1 MKNPVKKVDN
11 PVEHNNPYSCMK
23 RVTGDTHV
31 GGLIRDIVET
41 LHNVPELPFKV
52 KRVFGEY
59 LKFEKIL

>member
-1 MKNPVKKVDN
+1 
-11 PVEHNNPYSCMK
+11 MK

-52 KRVFGEY
+52 KRFSEEY
-59 LKFEKIL
+59 LKSEKTFQQKI